1 MSAQNMTME
10 KGIPTGRV
18 IPDGTS
24 ELAGTVE
31 HVRERAGDVYERAK
45 SRLMEKEAKFEG
57 YVKEHP
63 VRSVLVAAGI
73 GAGVGLLFGVLLTR
87 R

>member
-18 IPDGTS
+18 LPDETS
-24 ELAGTVE
+24 DLTGKVE
-31 HVRERAGDVYERAK
+31 HARERASGAYERVK
-45 SRLMEKEAKFEG
+45 TRLMEKEAKFEG
-57 YVKEHP
+57 YVQEHP

-73 GAGVGLLFGVLLTR
+73 GAGVGLLFGVLLSR

>member
-1 MSAQNMTME
+1 MSAQSMTME
-10 KGIPTGRV
+10 NGISTGRV
-18 IPDGTS
+18 IPEEAPD
-24 ELAGTVE
+24 LAG
-31 HVRERAGDVYERAK
+31 RIERAK

-73 GAGVGLLFGVLLTR
+73 GAGVGLLFGVLLSR